1 MTDQDTAPIVDSSPP
16 AGPEETSGRRGIRP
30 THFAQGTA
38 IVLVACLLGLLIWK
52 VVFGSPGAGLV
63 SAIKRGDKPAAPA
76 FDLPVIWDRAG
87 LWPPAIRGAVDDGR
101 VSLAELRG
109 YPVVLNFW
117 ASWCIP
123 CKEEAPYFAAAARAY
138 RGRVAFLGL
147 DVQDFVPDAR
157 RFLDKLDVPY
167 VSVRDGTPKS
177 YTAYGLTGVPETYF
191 IDARGRVI
199 EHALGAMSR
208 AKLETDI
215 AVLLAEPER

>member
-1 MTDQDTAPIVDSSPP
+1 MPEPSPP
-16 AGPEETSGRRGIRP
+16 ARSEETSGGRGIRP
-30 THFAQGTA
+30 THVAQAVA
-38 IVLVACLLGLLIWK
+38 IVFVAGLLGLLIWK
-52 VVFGSPGAGLV
+52 VVAGSPGAELV

-87 LWPPAIRGAVDDGR
+87 LWPPAIRGSIDDGR

-123 CKEEAPYFAAAARAY
+123 CKEEAPSFAAAAQAY
-138 RGRVAFLGL
+138 RGKIAFLGL
-147 DVQDFVPDAR
+147 DIQDLVPDAR
-157 RFLDKLDVPY
+157 GFLEKLDVPY

-177 YTAYGLTGVPETYF
+177 YSAYGLTGVPETYF

-199 EHALGAMSR
+199 EHATGAVSR
-208 AKLETDI
+208 RELEASI
-215 AVLLAEPER
+215 AALLAAPVS